1 MAILSSSVR
10 VFINNKELEQVFN
23 LEVNK
28 DTVNIKSYFD
38 SVKEIKELKDN
49 SLIKVVC
56 HDEELLYVLKGN
68 KAVFDADEM
77 VAYAEIQ
84 GKEIIK

>member
-1 MAILSSSVR
+1 MAILSSAVK

-38 SVKEIKELKDN
+38 SVQEIKELKDN
-49 SLIKVVC
+49 SVIKVVC
-56 HDEELLYVLKGN
+56 NDEELLYLLKDN
-68 KAVFDADEM
+68 KAVFDVGEI
-77 VAYAEIQ
+77 AYAEIQ
-84 GKEIIK
+84 GEEINR

>member
-1 MAILSSSVR
+1 MAILSSAVK

-38 SVKEIKELKDN
+38 SVQEIKELKDN
-49 SLIKVVC
+49 SVIKVVC
-56 HDEELLYVLKGN
+56 NDEELLYLLKDN
-68 KAVFDADEM
+68 KAVFDAGEI
-77 VAYAEIQ
+77 AYAEIQ
-84 GKEIIK
+84 GEEIIK